1 MAQNRLCI
9 PQVSLTRWVHF
20 VGVRGRKLSY
30 TLSRT
35 YTSTAKQAT
44 AAHAAYMR
52 RTCAARQRRCGGH
65 CVPAQWVDSGR
76 NHTWPYWATGLS
88 TTTSQK
94 GDWQENN
101 RSNCHWELKVIVLLH
116 WQQDTTYLLTYL
128 IVGIGKLYYTTL
140 PKYILKTSRNKK
152 GRKIF

>member
-44 AAHAAYMR
+44 AAHSGGVYAPR
-52 RTCAARQRRCGGH
+52 RTCATALQRRRCGGH

-116 WQQDTTYLLTYL
+116 WHQEDTTYLLTYL
-128 IVGIGKLYYTTL
+128 N
-140 PKYILKTSRNKK
+140 SRN
-152 GRKIF
+152 REAILCLNIYWN

>member
-35 YTSTAKQAT
+35 YTKHSKAGDGGAYGG
-44 AAHAAYMR
+44 AAYMR
-52 RTCAARQRRCGGH
+52 RTCAARRRRRCGGH

-116 WQQDTTYLLTYL
+116 WAPGGHHLSTYAYL
-128 IVGIGKLYYTTL
+128 N
-140 PKYILKTSRNKK
+140 SRN
-152 GRKIF
+152 REAILCLNIYWN